1 MSEWI
6 NHVKQYQAQH
16 GCSYKDALK
25 GAKSTYNKSIEG
37 GKFNLKKTVNKGAKG
52 VKKAGKVLKKN
63 EKLIKFAVGDEYADT
78 VDKAI
83 KVSNRASKIA
93 DELETQTGA
102 GGKFNLKKTVNKG
115 AKAVKKG
122 VRVLEKN
129 KNLVKM
135 VVGDEYADTV
145 DKAIKVS
152 NRASKIADV
161 VETQTGAG
169 VKHLGR
175 KLKHTAGKAR
185 QITKQV
191 SRNVDKYGIPLASIV
206 APELVPELIAVNEG
220 VKRING
226 SGLGSTLK
234 GKINPYLNGG
244 SYSVPH
250 GGSFAVPIRGGCMT
264 CNKPTN
270 SSLISPHHQA
280 FHPKKPKSYAEL
292 ITNN

>member
-6 NHVKQYQAQH
+6 NHVKNYQAEH
-16 GCSYKDALK
+16 GCSYKEALK
-25 GAKSTYNKSIEG
+25 CASCSYKKGSSMEG
-37 GKFNLKKTVNKGAKG
+37 GKFNLKNAVNKGAKG

-93 DELETQTGA
+93 DE
-102 GGKFNLKKTVNKG
+102 
-115 AKAVKKG
+115 
-122 VRVLEKN
+122 
-129 KNLVKM
+129 
-135 VVGDEYADTV
+135 
-145 DKAIKVS
+145 
-152 NRASKIADV
+152 

-169 VKHLGR
+169 VNHLGR
-175 KLKHTAGKAR
+175 KLKHSVAKGRKIA
-185 QITKQV
+185 KKV
-191 SRNVDKYGIPLASIV
+191 SKNIDKYGVPVLEMV
-206 APELVPELIAVNEG
+206 APELAPEIIAANEAI
-220 VKRING
+220 KRING
-226 SGLGSTLK
+226 GALGSTRK
-234 GKINPYLNGG
+234 GKVNPYLNGG
-244 SYSVPH
+244 SFSVPKASH

>member
-6 NHVKQYQAQH
+6 NHVKQYQAEH
-16 GCSYKDALK
+16 GCSYKEALK
-25 GAKSTYNKSIEG
+25 CARCSYKKGSIEG

-52 VKKAGKVLKKN
+52 VNKGAKVLKKN

-93 DELETQTGA
+93 DE
-102 GGKFNLKKTVNKG
+102 
-115 AKAVKKG
+115 
-122 VRVLEKN
+122 
-129 KNLVKM
+129 
-135 VVGDEYADTV
+135 
-145 DKAIKVS
+145 
-152 NRASKIADV
+152 

-175 KLKHTAGKAR
+175 KVRK
-185 QITKQV
+185 ITKQV
-191 SRNVDKYGIPLASIV
+191 TKNIDQS
-206 APELVPELIAVNEG
+206 APVLQMVVPEIAPVLAANEE

-226 SGLGSTLK
+226 GALGSTRK
-234 GKINPYLNGG
+234 GKVNPYLNGG
-244 SYSVPH
+244 SFAVPKASH
-250 GGSFAVPIRGGCMT
+250 GGSFAVPVRGGCMT

>member
-6 NHVKQYQAQH
+6 NHVKQYQAEH

-25 GAKSTYNKSIEG
+25 CAKSTYKKGSIEG
-37 GKFNLKKTVNKGAKG
+37 GKFNLKKAVNKGAKS
-52 VKKAGKVLKKN
+52 VKKGAKVLKKN

-93 DELETQTGA
+93 DQV
-102 GGKFNLKKTVNKG
+102 GGKFNLKKAVNKG
-115 AKAVKKG
+115 AKNVKKG
-122 VRVLEKN
+122 AKVLNNN
-129 KNLVKM
+129 KKFVKM

-152 NRASKIADV
+152 NRASKIADE
-161 VETQTGAG
+161 VETQTGSG

-175 KLKHTAGKAR
+175 KLKHSVGKAR
-185 QITKQV
+185 KITKQV
-191 SRNVDKYGIPLASIV
+191 SRNVDKYAPVLEMV
-206 APELVPELIAVNEG
+206 APELAPEIIAANQA

-226 SGLGSTLK
+226 SGLGSSRK
-234 GKINPYLNGG
+234 GKVNPYLNGG
-244 SYSVPH
+244 SFAVPKASH
-250 GGSFAVPIRGGCMT
+250 GGSFAVPVRGGCMT

>member
-6 NHVKQYQAQH
+6 NHVKQYQAEH
-16 GCSYKDALK
+16 GCSYKEALK
-25 GAKSTYNKSIEG
+25 CARCSYKKGSIEG

-52 VKKAGKVLKKN
+52 VKKGAKVLKKN

-93 DELETQTGA
+93 DE
-102 GGKFNLKKTVNKG
+102 
-115 AKAVKKG
+115 
-122 VRVLEKN
+122 
-129 KNLVKM
+129 
-135 VVGDEYADTV
+135 
-145 DKAIKVS
+145 
-152 NRASKIADV
+152 

-175 KLKHTAGKAR
+175 KVKHSVGKAR
-185 QITKQV
+185 KITKQV
-191 SRNVDKYGIPLASIV
+191 SRNVDKYAPILEMV
-206 APELVPELIAVNEG
+206 APEVVAPVMAANEG

-226 SGLGSTLK
+226 SGLGSTRK
-234 GKINPYLNGG
+234 GKVNPYLNGG
-244 SYSVPH
+244 SFAVPKASH
-250 GGSFAVPIRGGCMT
+250 GGSFAVPVRGGCMT

>member
-6 NHVKQYQAQH
+6 NHVKQYQAEH
-16 GCSYKDALK
+16 GCSYKEALK
-25 GAKSTYNKSIEG
+25 CARCSYKKGSIEG

-52 VKKAGKVLKKN
+52 IKKGAKVLKKN

-93 DELETQTGA
+93 DE
-102 GGKFNLKKTVNKG
+102 
-115 AKAVKKG
+115 
-122 VRVLEKN
+122 
-129 KNLVKM
+129 
-135 VVGDEYADTV
+135 
-145 DKAIKVS
+145 
-152 NRASKIADV
+152 

-169 VKHLGR
+169 KVKHLGR
-175 KLKHTAGKAR
+175 KVKHSVGKAR
-185 QITKQV
+185 KITKQV
-191 SRNVDKYGIPLASIV
+191 SRNVDQYAPILQMV
-206 APELVPELIAVNEG
+206 APELAPEIIATNQA

-226 SGLGSTLK
+226 SGLGSTRK
-234 GKINPYLNGG
+234 GKPNPYLNGG
-244 SYSVPH
+244 SFAVPKASH
-250 GGSFAVPIRGGCMT
+250 GGSFAVPVRGGCMS